1 MSRKRGPGRRP
12 GDPEVTKG
20 EILRGAREVFGE
32 VGFDRAT
39 IREIA
44 ARARVDPALV
54 HHHFGTKQDLFAA
67 AHEFPFNPV
76 QLIEGVMTLPPE
88 ARAEAIARMYLT
100 VLGAPGS
107 PVLSLLRAAA
117 TNDAAAA
124 MLREFLASIL
134 LNNASRLID
143 YPDARLRIAM
153 LGSHAIGLVLARSVL
168 ELPDLA
174 DAEAEDLI
182 PKLVPMIERYL
193 FAPDLTARRDSAD
206 FLSHPPDMVGT

>member
-12 GDPEVTKG
+12 GDPEVTKR
-20 EILRGAREVFGE
+20 EILAAAREVFSE

-39 IREIA
+39 MREIA
-44 ARARVDPALV
+44 SRARVDPALI
-54 HHHFGTKQDLFAA
+54 HHHFGTKHDLFIA
-67 AHEFPFNPV
+67 AHEFTFNPM
-76 QLIEGVMTLPPE
+76 QLIHGVTALPPE
-88 ARAEAIARMYLT
+88 QRAEAIARVYLT

-124 MLREFLASIL
+124 MLREFITSIL
-134 LNNASRLID
+134 LDIAPELIEF
-143 YPDARLRIAM
+143 PDARLRLAM

-168 ELPDLA
+168 ELPEVA
-174 DAEAEDLI
+174 DTDVEELI

-193 FAPDLTARRDSAD
+193 FAPDLTAR
-206 FLSHPPDMVGT
+206 